1 VLSEK
6 YPGGA
11 AAQKARLEAEGH
23 AVSAKGKKYVVADYE
38 KRLARL

>member
-23 AVSAKGKKYVVADYE
+23 EVLAKGKKYVVADFE
-38 KRLARL
+38 KRRAKF